1 MAKMLSKKKPVNI
14 KTNDQD
20 QFLPSF
26 RRFPYQFVNCHNKI
40 KTLLFHLLPPFNNT
54 RRSLNNNSSNDGENS
69 PSMSYYDLLCVFPD
83 DDKEDDEDEADGDGD
98 EQDQE
103 GGHHSFLM

>member
-1 MAKMLSKKKPVNI
+1 M
-14 KTNDQD
+14 
-20 QFLPSF
+20 
-26 RRFPYQFVNCHNKI
+26 
-40 KTLLFHLLPPFNNT
+40 
-54 RRSLNNNSSNDGENS
+54 SLNNNSSNDGENS